1 MPARSASGLSEEQV
15 EQLREQV
22 AAGRRPRV
30 RVSGPQFAGEA
41 TGVVLAVGDPEADG
55 TDFITVRVKAGG
67 VTDELRFAPRELI
80 TGRAERSAKKATKA
94 APTQA
99 APAKSGPA
107 KSGPAKSGPA
117 KSGPAKVA
125 PAKSGPAKSSPAKVA
140 PAKAAP
146 AKAAPA
152 KAAPAEAAPAK
163 AARSTPAA
171 RRRGAALPTVSLT
184 LTSSGATWSVSAR
197 RGSRTVVK
205 SAAVQPGVVSG
216 VAQLLG
222 LPAVSEAV
230 AAVNDAALREA
241 EARAAALRAELAAV
255 EAELDSHRRP

>member
-55 TDFITVRVKAGG
+55 TDFITVRVKVGG

-99 APAKSGPA
+99 APAKAGPA

-117 KSGPAKVA
+117 KSG
-125 PAKSGPAKSSPAKVA
+125 PAKVA

>member
-99 APAKSGPA
+99 APAKAGPA

-117 KSGPAKVA
+117 KSG
-125 PAKSGPAKSSPAKVA
+125 PAKVA

>member
-99 APAKSGPA
+99 APAKAGPA

-117 KSGPAKVA
+117 KAA
-125 PAKSGPAKSSPAKVA
+125 PAKAA